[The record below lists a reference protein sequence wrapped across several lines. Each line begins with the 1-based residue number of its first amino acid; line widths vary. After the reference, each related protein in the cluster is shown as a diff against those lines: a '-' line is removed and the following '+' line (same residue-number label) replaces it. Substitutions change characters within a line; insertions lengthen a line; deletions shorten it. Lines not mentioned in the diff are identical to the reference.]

1 MNKQLFDSYKKLAET
16 EKAEMRFRLKDSPVG
31 LSFIEFLD
39 KCNNRNFRNSDVVQH
54 IYKDELDKKPY
65 AVLENRFF
73 KLRKKITDEFLSRAS
88 DHATFLPE
96 EENEL
101 QNCRKL
107 IRENEKEAAF
117 HRLTALEK
125 DCWEKNIFELLPA
138 IIDQL
143 IFCNQ

>member
-73 KLRKKITDEFLSRAS
+73 KLRKKIRMNSS
-88 DHATFLPE
+88 HAPAITQHSFPKKKM
-96 EENEL
+96 
-101 QNCRKL
+101 NCR
-107 IRENEKEAAF
+107 IAAS
-117 HRLTALEK
+117 
-125 DCWEKNIFELLPA
+125 
-138 IIDQL
+138 
-143 IFCNQ
+143 